1 MANFGPICEW
11 LLRQEDSALSGVIKN
26 LGDGA
31 GLTRFGLT
39 TRDDSNLLPENFWMD
54 EVSAGSAEALSI
66 TAYKQKYWNPFHGD
80 EIEADEVAAS
90 IFSFCVNGGELS
102 EIHIFQRAFGLN
114 PDGVVGPAT
123 LAAWNT
129 PGAGD
134 RIRQAQL
141 AHYNA
146 IYDSNPAYY
155 GQWINGWRKRALR
168 VYPSLA

>member
-1 MANFGPICEW
+1 MANFDPICEW
-11 LLRQEDSALSGVIKN
+11 LLRQEDSRLSGVIKD

-39 TRDDSNLLPENFWMD
+39 TRDDSDLLPANFWTA
-54 EVSAGSAEALSI
+54 EVSAQDAEALSI
-66 TAYKQKYWNPFHGD
+66 PAYKQKYWNPFKGD
-80 EIEADEVAAS
+80 QIEADECAAS
-90 IFSFCVNGGELS
+90 IFSFCVNGGEMT

-114 PDGVVGPAT
+114 PDGVIGPKT
-123 LAAWNT
+123 LAAWNS

-146 IYDSNPAYY
+146 IYNTNPAHYE
-155 GQWINGWRKRALR
+155 QWIKGWRRRALR
-168 VYPSLA
+168 IYPSLA